1 MFATAIAVRDVSLHR
16 LASVQSQLA
25 RRKETTREHIVI
37 LRRWSG
43 QPSRHVSVSATI
55 FVRENFR
62 DTKNDDCLH
71 LKDKRQRSQQI
82 TASRRSAATTATTRR
97 V

>member
-16 LASVQSQLA
+16 LASVLA